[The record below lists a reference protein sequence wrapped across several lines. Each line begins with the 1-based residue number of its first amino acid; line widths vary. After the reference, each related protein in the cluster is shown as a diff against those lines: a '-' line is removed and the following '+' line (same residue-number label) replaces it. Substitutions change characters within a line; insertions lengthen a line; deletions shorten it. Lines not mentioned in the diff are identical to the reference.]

1 MKISAYRYYLLAVL
15 AVVYA
20 FNLTDLWAIG
30 MSLQSIKH
38 DLHLSDTEL
47 GFVSGIA
54 FFLFYSAFGV
64 PMGRWADRGDRVTIL
79 SLTRLL
85 WSAFVIFTGR
95 VTSFAQV
102 LLVRMGAGVG
112 EAGCLP
118 AAYSMISEYFSRA
131 ERPQAMGLFFM
142 SVPLSTLLGYMGVG
156 WLLEFYSWRSVFT
169 VIGLSGVVLAPLAWL
184 TLREPRR
191 GRNLQEGGL
200 EAGGADDGGSPPK
213 AALGPPSLSVAFRSL
228 CANVTYR
235 NLAAAIVAN
244 YLFGAGIYQWL
255 PSYFMRSF
263 GLKSGILG
271 LSLSLMSGVPG
282 MVGNFA
288 GGRLASRRAAGN
300 ERLQLAIIA
309 IVNCS
314 LGILMSFVYL
324 SHSYFVALG
333 MLGLWYMAAALCNA
347 PILSAM
353 QLVVPARLRGMS
365 IMLAFF
371 FANLIGSGL
380 GPVAVGAISDL
391 LRPTFGVDS
400 LRYALLIMSPWY
412 LWGGWHLW
420 RASKS
425 VTRDIDVIENLE
437 EGNSGN
443 AVTGALSAEY

>member
-38 DLHLSDTEL
+38 ELHLSDTEL

-85 WSAFVIFTGR
+85 WSAFVVFTGH
-95 VTSFAQV
+95 VTSFAQL

-142 SVPLSTLLGYMGVG
+142 SVPFSTLLGYMGVG

-169 VIGLSGVVLAPLAWL
+169 LIGLSGVVLAPLAWL

-191 GRNLQEGGL
+191 GRSRPEDRSK
-200 EAGGADDGGSPPK
+200 AGGADDGGSPPK
-213 AALGPPSLSVAFRSL
+213 AAEGPPSLSVAFRSL
-228 CANVTYR
+228 WANVTYR

-263 GLKSGILG
+263 ELKSGILG
-271 LSLSLMSGVPG
+271 LWLSLMSGVPG

-324 SHSYFVALG
+324 SRNYVVALG

-380 GPVAVGAISDL
+380 GPIAVGALSDL
-391 LRPTFGVDS
+391 LRPAFGVDS

-425 VTRDIDVIENLE
+425 VARDIRVIESLE
-437 EGNSGN
+437 ECNSGH